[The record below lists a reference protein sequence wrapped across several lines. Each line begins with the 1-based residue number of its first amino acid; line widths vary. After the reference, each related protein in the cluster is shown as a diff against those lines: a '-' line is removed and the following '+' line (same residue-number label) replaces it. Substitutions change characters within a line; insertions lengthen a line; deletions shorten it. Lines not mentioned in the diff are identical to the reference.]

1 MAEELLTTALHDRH
15 VELGAQMVE
24 FGGWDMPIQYPAGI
38 VQEHLATRKNAGIF
52 DVSHMGRFIFRGQNA
67 LAFLQ
72 HTLTNNAAALEPGES
87 QYTLIP
93 NERGGA
99 VDDAYLYYFDEGEY
113 LLVVNAANRE
123 KIGIIF
129 KRS

>member
-1 MAEELLTTALHDRH
+1 MRNPCVSEEEEKTLWQQNCHTTVLHDRH

-52 DVSHMGRFIFRGQNA
+52 DVSHMGRFIFRGKNA
-67 LAFLQ
+67 VAFLQ
-72 HTLTNNAAALEPGES
+72 YTLTNNAAALEPGQS
-87 QYTLIP
+87 QYTLIT

-99 VDDAYLYYFDEGEY
+99 VEDAYLYYF
-113 LLVVNAANRE
+113 
-123 KIGIIF
+123 
-129 KRS
+129 